1 VFLNVLSL
9 RERRILRKHLLDAS
23 TREILR
29 PAGKRRTSGDDA
41 FRNGADLRAREHPA
55 IDDRAGSSVT
65 CKVTSK
71 TSEMSRLRVAD
82 DITQLVGETPMLQL
96 KRLVPAGSA
105 DVFAKLEYLNPGGS
119 VKDRAAIGIIRR
131 AEQDGRLAPGG
142 TIVEATAGNTGIG
155 LALIGVNRGYKVRL
169 FVPERFSEE
178 KVKIMRALGAEV
190 VRTPDAEGMQG
201 AIRQA
206 KELVATDPKAFMAG
220 QFENQANPDYH
231 YETTAREIFEQM
243 DGRVDAVVLGCGTSG
258 TFSGIARYLKENSP
272 QVLAYAVETQG
283 SILGGGKPG
292 PHKVEGIGASFIP
305 KTFDRSVCDEV
316 MMVMDDEAFGMVKI
330 LAAQEGVLAGSS
342 GGAAVFAALKVAKKL
357 GSGKR
362 IVTIVPD
369 SAERYLSKKIFEGGL

>member
-1 VFLNVLSL
+1 MS
-9 RERRILRKHLLDAS
+9 S
-23 TREILR
+23 EI
-29 PAGKRRTSGDDA
+29 
-41 FRNGADLRAREHPA
+41 
-55 IDDRAGSSVT
+55 
-65 CKVTSK
+65 
-71 TSEMSRLRVAD
+71 SRLRVAD

-131 AEQDGRLAPGG
+131 AEQDGKLSPGG

-155 LALIGVNRGYKVRL
+155 LALIGVNRGYKVKL

-178 KVKIMRALGAEV
+178 KVMIMRALGAEV
-190 VRTPDAEGMQG
+190 TRTPDSEGMLG

-206 KELVATDPKAFMAG
+206 KELVASDPQAFMAG

-243 DGRVDAVVLGCGTSG
+243 DGKIDAVVLGCGTSG
-258 TFSGIARYLKENSP
+258 TFTGVARFMKRKLPGS
-272 QVLAYAVETQG
+272 LAFAVETQG

-305 KTFDRSVCDEV
+305 ATFDRSVCDEV
-316 MMVMDDEAFGMVKI
+316 LMVSDNDAFGMVKE
-330 LAAQEGVLAGSS
+330 LAAREGVMSGSS
-342 GGAAVFAALKVAKKL
+342 GGAAVFASLQIAKRI
-357 GSGKR
+357 GAGKR
-362 IVTIVPD
+362 VVTIIPD
-369 SAERYLSKKIFEGGL
+369 SAERYLSKKIFEGGV